1 MPASTLSSEVDQQKL
16 QEFMGK
22 FVNDLGAA
30 MSASLILLGDEL
42 GLYRAMAD
50 TGKVSSKELAQR
62 TGTHERCVREWLA
75 AQAASGYVSY
85 DDATKQYYLSP
96 EQSFA
101 LAQEDSPAY
110 IPGAFQIVSSVVK
123 DAHKVA
129 EAFRT
134 GSGVGWHEHH
144 PSLFEG
150 TERFFR
156 PNYAANL
163 VANWLPALDG
173 VVDKLRN
180 GAVVA
185 DVGCGFGASTILLA
199 QAFPKSKFYG
209 YDYHQMS
216 IEKAKER
223 ARRAGVLDRI
233 EFRQATAKDYP
244 NEQYD
249 MIAFFDC
256 LHDMGDPVGAAKH
269 ARSTIKTDGTW
280 MIVEPFANDDVK
292 DNLNPIGR
300 VFYSASTMVC
310 TPASMSQEVGAA
322 LGAQAGEKRMRE
334 VVTQGGFSKFRRA
347 AETPFNLVYEAR
359 A

>member
-1 MPASTLSSEVDQQKL
+1 MAVPARGLEVNQDKL

-22 FVNDLGAA
+22 FVGDLGAA
-30 MSASLILLGDEL
+30 MSASLVLLGDEL

-50 TGKVSSKELAQR
+50 MGGMSSAELAEK

-85 DDATKQYYLSP
+85 DAESKRYFLSP

-110 IPGAFQIVSSVVK
+110 VPGAFQIVSAVVK

-163 VANWLPALDG
+163 VNNWIPSLDG
-173 VVDKLRN
+173 LAEKLRN

-185 DVGCGFGASTILLA
+185 DVGCGFGASTILMA
-199 QAFPKSKFYG
+199 QAFPQSKFFA

-223 ARRAGVLDRI
+223 ARKSGVLDRI
-233 EFRQATAKDYP
+233 QFRQATAKDYP
-244 NEQYD
+244 NEGYD
-249 MIAFFDC
+249 LIAFFDC

-269 ARSTIKTDGTW
+269 AHETIKPDGTW
-280 MIVEPFANDDVK
+280 MIVEPFANDETK
-292 DNLNPIGR
+292 DNLNPVGR
-300 VFYSASTMVC
+300 VFYSASTMIC

-322 LGAQAGEKRMRE
+322 LGAQAGEKRMRD
-334 VVTQGGFSKFRRA
+334 VVTQGGFRKFRRA
-347 AETPFNLVYEAR
+347 AETPFNLVYEAKP
-359 A
+359 